1 MGAPQKER
9 ERPCILVVDDED
21 EIRELCR
28 VNLEFEGYD
37 VVEAAD
43 GVEALARA
51 RDEQP
56 DLIFLDVMM
65 PRMDGWEVLRQL
77 KEADDTSGIP
87 VVLLTAKTSEE
98 DQIRG
103 WEEGILEYI
112 SKPFNPLS
120 LGDWAARFLSAK
132 DAGVEAERRRR
143 ILDQLQLLRSLR
155 QTRSD

>member
-1 MGAPQKER
+1 MEDLRASPV
-9 ERPCILVVDDED
+9 ILVVDDED

-28 VNLEFEGYD
+28 INLEFEGYS

-43 GVEALARA
+43 GVEALEKAKSER
-51 RDEQP
+51 P

-77 KEADDTSGIP
+77 KEADDTSAIP
-87 VVLLTAKTSEE
+87 VVLLTAKTGEE

-120 LGDWAARFLSAK
+120 LGDWASRFLSSK
-132 DAGVEAERRRR
+132 DPALEQDRRRR

-155 QTRSD
+155 RTRADDR